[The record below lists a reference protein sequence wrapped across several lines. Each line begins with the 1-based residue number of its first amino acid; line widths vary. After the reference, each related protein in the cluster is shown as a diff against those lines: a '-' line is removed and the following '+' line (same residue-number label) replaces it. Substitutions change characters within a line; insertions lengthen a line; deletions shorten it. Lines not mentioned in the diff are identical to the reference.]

1 MEEAI
6 DEFLK
11 YTKPYK
17 KYGPMINLK
26 IEHTLRVKD
35 LCKEIEILR
44 KIGNEYIEEMTN
56 YNKSSHFIQKS

>member
-1 MEEAI
+1 
-6 DEFLK
+6 
-11 YTKPYK
+11 
-17 KYGPMINLK
+17 MINLK
-26 IEHTLRVKD
+26 IEHTMWVKD